1 MRCPAQFDCPRRR
14 RRARYGVPGGWTIRG
29 SHAILLERR
38 RRGVAIAVADE
49 ADTTVKP
56 SVPGMPLTNLHVLE
70 ETLVGGDAYTTSTL
84 ARVRIGEQSWQWY
97 KQLVFVRV
105 LPDLV
110 SDPIIVN
117 RFRESLALWR
127 RHYLPN
133 NPDLFHVETEAD
145 PLAMFAYDGGLSLVT
160 ICRALTPTLPLPRS
174 IAERILDDV
183 FFGLR
188 SRHELGFA
196 YGAVSLDNVSITDE
210 GNVMLGIGAPWDP
223 DVSPREDIRRAE
235 RLSGDAPALAR
246 SIATPYET
254 LLEFANQFRQRLP
267 RS

>member
-1 MRCPAQFDCPRRR
+1 
-14 RRARYGVPGGWTIRG
+14 
-29 SHAILLERR
+29 
-38 RRGVAIAVADE
+38 
-49 ADTTVKP
+49 
-56 SVPGMPLTNLHVLE
+56 MPLTNLHVLE
-70 ETLVGGDAYTTSTL
+70 ETIVGGDAYTTSTL
-84 ARVRIGEQSWQWY
+84 ARVQIGERSWEWY

-110 SDPIIVN
+110 SDAVVVN

-145 PLAMFAYDGGLSLVT
+145 PFAMFAYDDGLSLVT
-160 ICRALTPTLPLPRS
+160 ICRSVTPAMPLPRS

-183 FFGLR
+183 YFGLR

-210 GNVMLGIGAPWDP
+210 GNVTLGIGAPWDP
-223 DVSPREDIRRAE
+223 DVTPRDDIRRAE
-235 RLSGDAPALAR
+235 RLSRDLLAR
-246 SIATPYET
+246 SRAVATPYET
-254 LLEFANQFRQRLP
+254 LLEFANQFRRGKP
-267 RS
+267 GS